1 MTKLGKGQMLSA
13 TPARHSSLVQTL
25 ARGVNGWRNVLS
37 WQKKSK
43 EAGDPFARVEQYSG
57 ATRAYREG
65 EHFDEMMEVLGR
77 HMSIR
82 LKPVSSRS

>member
-25 ARGVNGWRNVLS
+25 ARGVDGWRTMPTRRNVLS
-37 WQKKSK
+37 WQKNQRK

-57 ATRAYREG
+57 AARAYREG
-65 EHFDEMMEVLGR
+65 EHFDEMMEVLRR
-77 HMSIR
+77 HI
-82 LKPVSSRS
+82 